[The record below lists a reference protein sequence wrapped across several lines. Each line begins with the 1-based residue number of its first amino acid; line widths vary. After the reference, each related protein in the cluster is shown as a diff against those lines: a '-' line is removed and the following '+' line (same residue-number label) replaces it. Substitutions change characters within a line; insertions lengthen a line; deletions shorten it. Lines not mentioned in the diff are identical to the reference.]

1 MGDQGWVLDHK
12 ERRLGEVMDVLVNGR
27 LAASEIVVALR
38 HELIVRDD
46 LLKTLPK
53 DMQRAVVR
61 EVPDVSS
68 PVTGNVYTLAS
79 LPASKVRSVRTSKV
93 FYEVI
98 ARVDLDEVS
107 NSFLAAIA
115 RGEREKGLLRK
126 IFEMLVSG

>member
-1 MGDQGWVLDHK
+1 MGDQGWILDRR
-12 ERRLGEVMDVLVNGR
+12 ERRLGDVMDVLVNER
-27 LAASEIVVALR
+27 LAVSEIVVALR
-38 HELIVRDD
+38 HELVVRDD

-53 DMQRAVVR
+53 DVQRTVVR

-79 LPASKVRSVRTSKV
+79 LPASKVRSVRTSDL

-98 ARVDLDEVS
+98 TRVDLDELS

-115 RGEREKGLLRK
+115 RGEREKGLLRS
-126 IFEMLVSG
+126 IFEMQVAG